1 MRPSPLSPDLVVAS
15 SIVVRPFLS
24 PVYLSHCVF
33 LAVRLSPTR
42 RRCPKVGGI
51 VSLGSGLPPGSS
63 KTSRHSSQTSG
74 GYNPCMWAAECLPEA
89 QKLRVA
95 RQCGGI
101 VTMLSQRIN
110 LKSGMELSAHSYPL
124 ARPTWLPPLSRRVFC
139 ASGGRPP
146 HAPAVHAKI
155 GKIALMSLCAV
166 VHAPGVAPPETE
178 AHTISLSLSLCLCLA
193 VMCVCVC
200 VMHLTLGL

>member
-1 MRPSPLSPDLVVAS
+1 
-15 SIVVRPFLS
+15 
-24 PVYLSHCVF
+24 
-33 LAVRLSPTR
+33 
-42 RRCPKVGGI
+42 
-51 VSLGSGLPPGSS
+51 
-63 KTSRHSSQTSG
+63 
-74 GYNPCMWAAECLPEA
+74 
-89 QKLRVA
+89 
-95 RQCGGI
+95 
-101 VTMLSQRIN
+101 MLSQRIN
-110 LKSGMELSAHSYPL
+110 LKSGWTIIGTLARYPL
-124 ARPTWLPPLSRRVFC
+124 DRPTWLPPLSRRVSC

-178 AHTISLSLSLCLCLA
+178 AHTISLSLSLSLCLCLA

>member
-1 MRPSPLSPDLVVAS
+1 
-15 SIVVRPFLS
+15 
-24 PVYLSHCVF
+24 
-33 LAVRLSPTR
+33 
-42 RRCPKVGGI
+42 
-51 VSLGSGLPPGSS
+51 
-63 KTSRHSSQTSG
+63 
-74 GYNPCMWAAECLPEA
+74 
-89 QKLRVA
+89 
-95 RQCGGI
+95 
-101 VTMLSQRIN
+101 MLSQRIN
-110 LKSGMELSAHSYPL
+110 LKSWNGIIGTLVRYPL
-124 ARPTWLPPLSRRVFC
+124 PRPTWLLPLSRRVFC

>member
-1 MRPSPLSPDLVVAS
+1 
-15 SIVVRPFLS
+15 
-24 PVYLSHCVF
+24 
-33 LAVRLSPTR
+33 
-42 RRCPKVGGI
+42 
-51 VSLGSGLPPGSS
+51 
-63 KTSRHSSQTSG
+63 
-74 GYNPCMWAAECLPEA
+74 
-89 QKLRVA
+89 
-95 RQCGGI
+95 
-101 VTMLSQRIN
+101 MLSQRIN

-139 ASGGRPP
+139 ASGRRPP

-178 AHTISLSLSLCLCLA
+178 AHTISLSLSLSLCLCLA

-200 VMHLTLGL
+200 VCDAPDAGPVIGATRT

>member
-1 MRPSPLSPDLVVAS
+1 VLDLMKAISQHPIAAREQRGVKRMRPSPLSPDLVVAS

-24 PVYLSHCVF
+24 PVSVSRVF

-101 VTMLSQRIN
+101 VSDVESKN
-110 LKSGMELSAHSYPL
+110 
-124 ARPTWLPPLSRRVFC
+124 
-139 ASGGRPP
+139 
-146 HAPAVHAKI
+146 
-155 GKIALMSLCAV
+155 
-166 VHAPGVAPPETE
+166 
-178 AHTISLSLSLCLCLA
+178 
-193 VMCVCVC
+193 
-200 VMHLTLGL
+200 